1 MEHDFKDIKVKENAI
16 ELLENILKR
25 KRKNVC

>member
-1 MEHDFKDIKVKENAI
+1 MEHDFEDIEVKENAI
-16 ELLENILKR
+16 ELLENIFKR